1 VKLPKLTCFPDT
13 SVALVQ
19 KLLFKLPYTQFVC
32 DIMVIGT
39 LCGRGRALSRL
50 SATRSIRFDATK
62 VRVISLDVTGTLLL
76 HKQAVA
82 KTYSDCIVWA
92 GLPRPEIDVV
102 KKAFKEAYYNTLQ
115 RYPCFGHSTGTSGRD
130 WWRIMA
136 EDFLQRAGYKVT
148 EAQANRFFTKLYQ
161 HYGSQAGYEVLPDAS
176 DLLTWVR
183 DYNNSALEGQR
194 YSLGVI
200 TNTDHR
206 TIDSI
211 LPMMGLHHDFDWFL
225 CCHDVG
231 AEKPEQAIFEAAHEA
246 ARFSVPDLKREEILH
261 IGDNFATD
269 FCGARAAGLQALFV
283 GKVHS
288 VRCHCGVLANWFS
301 YHAMCRADRSNN
313 DRITTY
319 QEWLKAPDYP
329 EKSEADVAD
338 HTITSLREV
347 VLRLQVGRP

>member
-1 VKLPKLTCFPDT
+1 
-13 SVALVQ
+13 
-19 KLLFKLPYTQFVC
+19 
-32 DIMVIGT
+32 
-39 LCGRGRALSRL
+39 
-50 SATRSIRFDATK
+50 
-62 VRVISLDVTGTLLL
+62 
-76 HKQAVA
+76 
-82 KTYSDCIVWA
+82 
-92 GLPRPEIDVV
+92 
-102 KKAFKEAYYNTLQ
+102 
-115 RYPCFGHSTGTSGRD
+115 
-130 WWRIMA
+130 MA

-148 EAQANRFFTKLYQ
+148 DAQANRFFTKLYQ